1 MGNVS
6 PDSAPL
12 DQETGDKDIM
22 DKLVSPMKTVDD
34 TKKDDEAQSSSMMLS
49 WNTHSIQTAVFILA
63 VFVFIFTRNNLSK
76 FGFWVMS
83 LPLFFHCDVI
93 EMLSY
98 KTM

>member
-34 TKKDDEAQSSSMMLS
+34 TKKDDEAQSSSMVS
-49 WNTHSIQTAVFILA
+49 S
-63 VFVFIFTRNNLSK
+63 
-76 FGFWVMS
+76 
-83 LPLFFHCDVI
+83 
-93 EMLSY
+93 
-98 KTM
+98 